1 MSRSRSW
8 SRSRRHSS
16 TRLGCSR
23 SRPLPMRRW
32 SPLPMCPR
40 LPVPSRLGTRLGSV
54 PGASAR
60 LPAEASRDD
69 NRRSEVTTMATATE
83 SLFSLTGAWQHIST
97 SATLRQHRRTKI
109 VCTLG
114 PAASEDGGV
123 EELAR
128 AGMDAARLNFSHGSH
143 DDHLDQLRAVRLAQE
158 AVGRPLAVIADLCG
172 PKIRIERLSEPRSV
186 QTGDLL
192 TLAAKASDGD
202 LGVTFADLHRA
213 VEPGSAILIN
223 DGRIRARVVA
233 VDGERVSCRV
243 EIGGVISSGKG
254 VNLPGAALAIPALT
268 AKDLVDLEFALA
280 HGVDYVALSFV
291 QSAEDVLE
299 LRERIESARSN
310 ARIIAKIEKAE
321 AIRNLDAIIA
331 ATDAVMVARGDLGVE
346 IGVAEVPLLQ
356 KLVIAKARA
365 ANRTVITATQMLE
378 SMIDNAEPTRAE
390 ASDVANA
397 IMDGTSAVMLSGE
410 TAVGK
415 HPIAAVE
422 MMDRIARAVEP
433 SLAYDSTG
441 PRGELE
447 TAAILPHARSR
458 SSGRGARSWQP
469 AQTRRC
475 CGSLRSTGASSRST
489 STPFRRSK
497 RCRPSSSSGSRRGTS
512 PRQAT
517 SSS

>member
-1 MSRSRSW
+1 
-8 SRSRRHSS
+8 
-16 TRLGCSR
+16 
-23 SRPLPMRRW
+23 
-32 SPLPMCPR
+32 
-40 LPVPSRLGTRLGSV
+40 
-54 PGASAR
+54 
-60 LPAEASRDD
+60 
-69 NRRSEVTTMATATE
+69 MATATE
-83 SLFSLTGAWQHIST
+83 SLFSLTGAWQRIST

-114 PAASEDGGV
+114 PASEDGGV
-123 EELAR
+123 EQLAR

-172 PKIRIERLSEPRSV
+172 PKIRIERLAEPLSV

-192 TLAAKASDGD
+192 TLAANASDGD

-213 VEPGSAILIN
+213 VESGSAILID

-233 VDGERVSCRV
+233 VECERVSCRV

-254 VNLPGAALAIPALT
+254 VNLPGAALPIPALT

-291 QSAEDVLE
+291 QSADDVLE
-299 LRERIESARSN
+299 LRERIQGAGSN

-321 AIRNLDAIIA
+321 AIRNLDAIVD

-346 IGVAEVPLLQ
+346 IGVSEVPLLQ
-356 KLVIAKARA
+356 KLIIAKARA
-365 ANRTVITATQMLE
+365 VNRTVVTATQMLE
-378 SMIDNAEPTRAE
+378 SMIENAEPTRAE

-415 HPIAAVE
+415 HPIEAVE
-422 MMDRIARAVEP
+422 FMDRVARAVEP
-433 SLAYDSTG
+433 TLAYESSGLRGDS
-441 PRGELE
+441 E
-447 TAAILPHARSR
+447 TAAILTNAACDIAEEMDAAAIAVPSE
-458 SSGRGARSWQP
+458 
-469 AQTRRC
+469 
-475 CGSLRSTGASSRST
+475 TGATARQVSKSRPRRPIVAASANTQVLRQLALDWGVIPIDVHPVRTIEEMST
-489 STPFRRSK
+489 QILERIETGGLAAAGDVVVMTGRTELDAP
-497 RCRPSSSSGSRRGTS
+497 GTTNHVLVH
-512 PRQAT
+512 RMAGG
-517 SSS
+517 

>member
-1 MSRSRSW
+1 
-8 SRSRRHSS
+8 
-16 TRLGCSR
+16 
-23 SRPLPMRRW
+23 
-32 SPLPMCPR
+32 
-40 LPVPSRLGTRLGSV
+40 
-54 PGASAR
+54 
-60 LPAEASRDD
+60 
-69 NRRSEVTTMATATE
+69 MATATE
-83 SLFSLTGAWQHIST
+83 SLFSLTGAWQRVGT
-97 SATLRQHRRTKI
+97 SPTVQQPRRTKI

-114 PAASEDGGV
+114 PASEGDRV

-172 PKIRIERLSEPRSV
+172 PKIRIDRLPEPRSV
-186 QTGDLL
+186 ETGDLL
-192 TLAAKASDGD
+192 TLAATATDGD
-202 LGVTFADLHRA
+202 LGVTFADLHHA
-213 VEPGSAILIN
+213 AEPGSAILIN

-233 VDGERVSCRV
+233 VEGERVSCRV

-280 HGVDYVALSFV
+280 YGVDYVALSFV

-299 LRERIESARSN
+299 LRERIQSARSE

-321 AIRNLDAIIA
+321 ALRNLDAIIE

-356 KLVIAKARA
+356 KLMIAKARA

-378 SMIDNAEPTRAE
+378 SMIENAEPTRAE

-415 HPIAAVE
+415 HPVAAVE
-422 MMDRIARAVEP
+422 FMDRVARAVEP

-441 PRGELE
+441 PRGEVE
-447 TAAILPHARSR
+447 TAAILTHA
-458 SSGRGARSWQP
+458 ACDIAEEMDAAAIAVP
-469 AQTRRC
+469 TE
-475 CGSLRSTGASSRST
+475 TGATAREVSKLRPRRPILAAGANTQVLRQLALDYGVVPIDVHPVPTIEEMSTQVLDRIESRNLAAAGDVVVMT
-489 STPFRRSK
+489 GRAELDAP
-497 RCRPSSSSGSRRGTS
+497 GTTNHVLVH
-512 PRQAT
+512 RMTGA
-517 SSS
+517 